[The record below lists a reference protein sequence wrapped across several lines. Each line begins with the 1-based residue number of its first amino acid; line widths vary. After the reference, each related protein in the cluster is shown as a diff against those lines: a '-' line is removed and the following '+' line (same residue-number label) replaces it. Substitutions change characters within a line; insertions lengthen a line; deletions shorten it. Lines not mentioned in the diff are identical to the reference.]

1 MSDYYCKHCHID
13 SRTRS
18 IHPCSSSP
26 TGFCEW
32 NRLKGMF
39 DDYTDMVQP
48 YFINIC
54 AGGLALYGVYK
65 GAPDIFNMGFC
76 GFGGWLAGYVLGY
89 ILMGLSIVL
98 FWIALIVTVLYC
110 LACLIT

>member
-48 YFINIC
+48 YFVNIC
-54 AGGLALYGVYK
+54 ACGVALYGVYNCF
-65 GAPDIFNMGFC
+65 PDITNMIFN
-76 GFGGWLAGYVLGY
+76 GFGGWLAGYALGY